1 MPPAKKRNKN
11 RVSFWCPPLWRVRL
25 LDVLSADGRKQGEF
39 IRAALF
45 PAIERSEASK
55 KK

>member
-1 MPPAKKRNKN
+1 MPKPKGHNKN
-11 RVSFWCPPLWRVRL
+11 RICFWCPPLWRARL
-25 LDVLSADGRKQGEF
+25 LDVVGVDGRKQGEF